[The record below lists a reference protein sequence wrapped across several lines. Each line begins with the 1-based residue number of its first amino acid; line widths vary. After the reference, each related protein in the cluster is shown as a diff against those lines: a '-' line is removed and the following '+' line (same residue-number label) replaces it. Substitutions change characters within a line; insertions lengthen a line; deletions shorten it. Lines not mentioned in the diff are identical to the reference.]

1 MYDTDYSLSINN
13 IRYTD
18 DSVADMPTIPV
29 PDKNR
34 IHPMD
39 RKFYKLVKTKQKLFI
54 LGSK

>member
-13 IRYTD
+13 IRYTIHG
-18 DSVADMPTIPV
+18 VADMPTIPV

>member
-1 MYDTDYSLSINN
+1 MLIQSKRVMNKV
-13 IRYTD
+13 R
-18 DSVADMPTIPV
+18 DMTPCPTQPIPV

-39 RKFYKLVKTKQKLFI
+39 RMFHKLIKDKQKLFI

>member
-1 MYDTDYSLSINN
+1 MYIHSLPIRY
-13 IRYTD
+13 IRYTIHG
-18 DSVADMPTIPV
+18 VADMPTIPV

-39 RKFYKLVKTKQKLFI
+39 RTKFYKLVKTKQKLFI

>member
-1 MYDTDYSLSINN
+1 MYDTDYSLPIRY
-13 IRYTD
+13 IRYTIHG
-18 DSVADMPTIPV
+18 VADMPTIPV